1 MSYNPLEP
9 VYEPIGKSLP
19 SKKDQRN
26 DEILNEY
33 MTREI
38 ILESDEEMKRRNIIL
53 GELKRIFLQW
63 VKSVAIDLKGMTEE
77 EANDVGGTL
86 LISGSHRLG
95 VREPGADIDTI
106 CVAPCFCTRE
116 EFFRSLKKRLM
127 GNPDVTEINAIETAR
142 VPMIGLEFR
151 GVAIDLLFARLST
164 EQVPDNDDVYHD
176 DKILRNLDSAT
187 EISLNGPRVTYMIY
201 KLVEKNFMN
210 QTFQKLLRC
219 VRKWAKKR
227 GLYGNMFG
235 YLGGIN
241 CNILCAMICQLYPN
255 GSPSLLLSRFFLVY
269 KDWDWGKRPI
279 MLNKIKEN
287 GPEEHRDVWEP
298 QARDLMPMITP
309 AYPASNSSYTV
320 SEYTLEIMKGEF
332 SRGHEVLKSVFS
344 DKPTEPVDK
353 LFEPSDFFIKY
364 NHYLRCNLIGVND
377 LEDDDET
384 SRGWISYCESRLRH
398 LLAYIGSLPIYPIH
412 FYPVK
417 SKARTSLCY
426 FIGFNVT
433 NPDRELRF
441 DRVIGQFR
449 DGLISKYSGEKVE
462 GLDFTVDHY
471 TWSMLY
477 KQLPAIFEVY
487 GGKAEA
493 KRLRALVPGRVLK
506 KVEKLAEVKHGEECA
521 GDGEMIE
528 GHKDYEEDN
537 KNDLKRK
544 RDDNA
549 GETEVR
555 PQEEE
560 FNTENDGYFD
570 DDRYV
575 LNQKAL
581 GKKQELLYS
590 GNVQNLFP
598 DDDIILDLGSENS
611 GDSGTLTKNNYCLQA
626 VKWNI

>member
-1 MSYNPLEP
+1 MM
-9 VYEPIGKSLP
+9 I
-19 SKKDQRN
+19 
-26 DEILNEY
+26 IF
-33 MTREI
+33 EI
-38 ILESDEEMKRRNIIL
+38 I
-53 GELKRIFLQW
+53 
-63 VKSVAIDLKGMTEE
+63 
-77 EANDVGGTL
+77 
-86 LISGSHRLG
+86 G

-106 CVAPCFCTRE
+106 CVAPVFCTRE

-127 GNPDVTEINAIETAR
+127 TNPDVTEINAIETAR

-176 DKILRNLDSAT
+176 DKILKNLDSAT

-201 KLVEKNFMN
+201 KLVERNFLN

-269 KDWDWGKRPI
+269 KDWDWGKQPI

-287 GPEEHRDVWEP
+287 GPDENREIWEP
-298 QARDLMPMITP
+298 QGRDLMPMITP

-320 SEYTLEIMKGEF
+320 SEYTLDIMKSEF
-332 SRGHEVLKSVFS
+332 NRGHEVLKNVFS
-344 DKPTEPVDK
+344 DSPTELPDK

-364 NHYLRCNLIGVND
+364 NHYLRCNLIGVSD
-377 LEDDDET
+377 LEDDDEV

-398 LLAYIGSLPIYPIH
+398 LLTYIGSLPIYPIH

-417 SKARTSLCY
+417 NKATKSVCY
-426 FIGFNVT
+426 FIGFNAINT
-433 NPDRELRF
+433 DRELRF
-441 DRVIGQFR
+441 DRLLSQFR
-449 DGLISKYSGEKVE
+449 DGLISKYTGVKVE
-462 GLDFTVDHY
+462 GLDFAVDHY

-477 KQLPAIFEVY
+477 KQLPAIFEMY

-493 KRLRALVPGRVLK
+493 KILRASVPGRVLK
-506 KVEKLAEVKHGEECA
+506 KTEKFDKDDVGAGSRNENGAGEREMDEECEKVEA
-521 GDGEMIE
+521 GGEGE
-528 GHKDYEEDN
+528 
-537 KNDLKRK
+537 LKRK
-544 RDDNA
+544 RDDGA
-549 GETEVR
+549 DEI
-555 PQEEE
+555 QEEGCVDYI
-560 FNTENDGYFD
+560 DGGNNQDHNFG
-570 DDRYV
+570 DDRTT

-581 GKKQELLYS
+581 EKKKKMLCSDTVQRLCDDEETTYGVDANSLYIDRGFTTS
-590 GNVQNLFP
+590 
-598 DDDIILDLGSENS
+598 
-611 GDSGTLTKNNYCLQA
+611 NNYLQA
-626 VKWNI
+626 VRWDV